1 MSRAPRRPARP
12 TVLPHR
18 FVRQDGVPA
27 DPWTLLA
34 PCRECNKL
42 GRAGDVQHPEPAMP
56 PTPADAQEL
65 EARILGE
72 REW

>member
-1 MSRAPRRPARP
+1 M
-12 TVLPHR
+12 
-18 FVRQDGVPA
+18 PA
-27 DPWTLLA
+27 DPWSGLA

-42 GRAGDVQHPEPAMP
+42 GRAGDVQHPEPTMP
-56 PTPADAQEL
+56 PTPPEAQEL